1 MRKEKILDVINFFIS
16 VSRDVIRFS
25 NPGGLAVC
33 FKGCMHMAV
42 LCWLPDRRVDICRK
56 RFELISYIGL
66 PTLLLLLFA
75 KY

>member
-33 FKGCMHMAV
+33 FKGSMH
-42 LCWLPDRRVDICRK
+42 CK
-56 RFELISYIGL
+56 YIGRN
-66 PTLLLLLFA
+66 
-75 KY
+75 YYDIS